1 MGPLR
6 HVLDSVGTP
15 AFLTPESAANAFG
28 ILGSYHYNQTLSQ
41 QTLPPEPLSKPPL
54 LDQARELVRRAQTER
69 RHSLDAD
76 DCRQL
81 LDCFHLPLLLAP
93 GAAVPDDALPMALHV
108 QLDHK
113 FGPSIMF
120 CSGGLTA
127 LISGTYRP
135 FN

>member
-54 LDQARELVRRAQTER
+54 LDQARELVRRAQNER

-76 DCRQL
+76 ECRQL
-81 LDCFHLPLLLAP
+81 LDCFHVSLLLAQGP
-93 GAAVPDDALPMALHV
+93 AVPEEALLLAIRPEELR
-108 QLDHK
+108 
-113 FGPSIMF
+113 
-120 CSGGLTA
+120 GGTECVR
-127 LISGTYRP
+127 TC
-135 FN
+135 